1 MSKEVVKVI
10 KLQIEAGKA
19 NPAPPVGPAL
29 GQAGVNIMEFC
40 KQFNDRTKDKQG
52 PTPVIISVY
61 KDKKFDFVTKLA
73 ATSYLIKK
81 EIGVEKG
88 STAPGLT
95 IVKKMTVEQVKKVAK
110 FKMPDFN
117 TDDLFAAMQTV
128 AGQARSMGID
138 VEKFDESVAA

>member
-10 KLQIEAGKA
+10 KLQIQAGKA

-29 GQAGVNIMEFC
+29 GQAGVNIMDFC
-40 KQFNDRTKDKQG
+40 KQFNDRTKDKEG

-81 EIGVEKG
+81 ELGIEKG

-95 IVKKMTVEQVKKVAK
+95 IVKKMTKEQVKKVAK
-110 FKMPDFN
+110 AKMPDFN
-117 TDDLFAAMQTV
+117 TDDVYASMLIV

-138 VEKFDESVAA
+138 VEKFDEASAA